1 MRRTRNRFV
10 HSFVSSF
17 SITFFSQSHTQGTR
31 THTVSVSAKKSART
45 AAVSKRE
52 KSDRLLK
59 AHRSEMTLFSRRSGE
74 QRKSSG
80 DSSMFIPLRV
90 YKTKGLWCVKL
101 IIPMCL
107 SPSHHAV
114 VCLLSSIMFRTF
126 FFFHIKSPLFFS
138 SPLTHRGHDLLNEN
152 YSLNFD
158 REKRAL

>member
-1 MRRTRNRFV
+1 M
-10 HSFVSSF
+10 
-17 SITFFSQSHTQGTR
+17 
-31 THTVSVSAKKSART
+31 SVSAKKSART

-59 AHRSEMTLFSRRSGE
+59 ASRSEMTLFSRRSGE
-74 QRKSSG
+74 QRTSSG

-107 SPSHHAV
+107 SSPSHHAV

-126 FFFHIKSPLFFS
+126 FFIHIKSPLFFS
-138 SPLTHRGHDLLNEN
+138 SLLTRRGHDLLNEN
-152 YSLNFD
+152 YSLILTVK
-158 REKRAL
+158 RELSRIIRHKKGLIEKTN

>member
-101 IIPMCL
+101 IILMFV

-126 FFFHIKSPLFFS
+126 FHSYKKSTFFLIPAHTQRSRLIK
-138 SPLTHRGHDLLNEN
+138 
-152 YSLNFD
+152 
-158 REKRAL
+158 RELQSQF